1 MAILE
6 IKQIL
11 KNNKITQDE
20 FAQYLGLSREG
31 LNKSLNH
38 GKQKKGLV
46 NNLKMMVA
54 EKRGVKL
61 DISL

>member
-1 MAILE
+1 ME

-11 KNNKITQDE
+11 KDNKITQDE
-20 FAQYLGLSREG
+20 FAQYVGLTRVG

-38 GKQKKGLV
+38 GEQKQGLI

-54 EKRGVKL
+54 EKRGIKL
-61 DISL
+61 EIKL